1 MTTLWNRSF
10 LLWLIG
16 SAQARLGAALASI
29 ALSFLVL
36 HQTGSA
42 GRMAQTLALSL
53 VPNLLMPLAGTLVDR
68 VSLKVPL
75 IAANVFQGLLQLTV
89 GGLALAWGEVPLW
102 LVNAAAFAG
111 GLAAIFVSPASSA
124 AVPALVPAAELAR
137 ANGLL
142 GGLGQ
147 SMGLLGMLAGGW
159 IVAQWSPAVAILLNS
174 AAFLIFAALLVW
186 IHLPPRQ
193 QQATRT
199 GLWADLRAGLSLMRR
214 SRILSFLP
222 VIALVLNGVLA
233 PTAVVMPKLM
243 ETLGPGAQGY
253 GVFLALES
261 GGMLLAGALIAVVG
275 RRLPLRP
282 AISAGLLVA
291 ALAYAGM
298 WAGPL
303 FPVLLACAFLLG
315 FGLGL
320 VNTPVVTLLQQLV
333 PGAYLGRV
341 FAVLNAVGAVGM
353 PLVLLI
359 VSPLVDRVPVSV
371 WFGLS
376 VLALALGMV
385 WWWVVARA
393 EPPRPLPGQ
402 AEPS

>member
-1 MTTLWNRSF
+1 MTTLWNRNF

-16 SAQARLGAALASI
+16 SGQSRLGAALASI

-53 VPNLLMPLAGTLVDR
+53 IPNLLMPLAGTLVDR
-68 VSLKVPL
+68 VNLKVPL

-89 GGLALAWGEVPLW
+89 GGLALTWGEVPLW
-102 LVNAAAFAG
+102 IVNAAAFAG

-124 AVPALVPAAELAR
+124 AVPALVPAGELAR

-147 SMGLLGMLAGGW
+147 SMSLLGMLAGGW
-159 IVAQWSPAVAILLNS
+159 IVARWSPAVAILLNS
-174 AAFLIFAALLVW
+174 AAFLTFAALLPW
-186 IHLPPRQ
+186 IHLPPREK
-193 QQATRT
+193 QAEPT
-199 GLWADLRAGLSLMRR
+199 GLWADLRSGLKLMRR

-233 PTAVVMPKLM
+233 PIAVVMPKLM

-275 RRLPLRP
+275 RKLPLRP
-282 AISAGLLVA
+282 AMSAGFLVA

-298 WAGPL
+298 WTAPL
-303 FPVLLACAFLLG
+303 FPVLLGCALLLG

-320 VNTPVVTLLQQLV
+320 VNTPLVTLLQQLV

-353 PLVLLI
+353 PLVLMI
-359 VSPLVDRVPVSV
+359 VSPLVDRVPVTV

-376 VLALALGMV
+376 ALVLALGMAS
-385 WWWVVARA
+385 WWLVARA
-393 EPPRPLPGQ
+393 EPASPLPDQ
-402 AEPS
+402 AEFS